1 MGTFWD
7 NLFSRYKQG
16 TIVTRLIY
24 INLGIFLL
32 LRLVLLVMGLLRQDG
47 DFLVRYVQMPSD
59 LQLLLLQPWT
69 VFTYMFVH
77 LEWMHVL
84 FNMLWLYFFGNLFL
98 RWFNARQL
106 GGLYIL
112 GGLTGG
118 LFFVLFYNMLP
129 LFEGIQSSGY
139 LIGASASVLALG
151 IAVAYFRPDE
161 PIQLFLLGSI
171 KLKYIAIIMVVM
183 DVLSLNGS
191 NAGGNLAHLGGA
203 LTGLVFGYALRKGV
217 DLTSWVNPILDE
229 IVRRMHSRPK
239 MKVVYRRSN
248 QEQTYKTANVDQD
261 YRDRKK
267 KDNDRLDEIL
277 EKVKK
282 SGYDSLSE
290 SEKKQLFDFSH

>member
-7 NLFSRYKQG
+7 KLFSRYKQG